1 MKKSKK
7 VVSNKNKKSEVRMKR
22 TSKKVT
28 KKASSKQ
35 GRRPAPK
42 NAPSFDPKKYIKM
55 SDLAEKMGIAYQS
68 LHVKQQRLQIWAVA
82 TRNPETGSVIIAFT
96 NEDAKKLMDKS
107 ARKVTE
113 SRVFIKDLERKLNV
127 SRPKLLNALKKL
139 KIEPS
144 KRRDDEGNR
153 AALTVAESVVKKI
166 KKQLQE

>member
-42 NAPSFDPKKYIKM
+42 NAPDFDPKKYIKM

-96 NEDAKKLMDKS
+96 NADAKKLMEKS
-107 ARKVTE
+107 ARKATD
-113 SRVFIKDLERKLNV
+113 SRVFIKDLEKTLNV
-127 SRPKLLNALKKL
+127 SRPKLLSTLKKL
-139 KIEPS
+139 NIQPS
-144 KRRDDEGNR
+144 KRRDEDGNR
-153 AALTVAESVVKKI
+153 ASLTIAESAVKKVR
-166 KKQLQE
+166 KHLHD